1 MSAERNAGTGAGER
15 IPGTVK
21 GLAFVSLFNDFASE
35 MVYPLLPAF
44 VTGVL
49 GGGALALGALDGAAD
64 LTAAVTKWFSGRL
77 ADRRGWRRPLIL
89 GGYLTA
95 VLIRPL
101 ISVAGAAWQVIG
113 FRVIDRL
120 GKGLRTPARD
130 ALIADVTPPPI
141 RGRAFGL
148 HRAADH
154 FGSIPGSLLAWW
166 MLDHSV
172 EVRRIL
178 AWSAAPGV
186 LAFVILVFVLTPWRP
201 EPGRAP
207 VPDGPARVDAT
218 GRVFWI
224 PVTILAALVLLRLP
238 EALLLLRLQD
248 LGVRVALIPLVWA
261 GLHVVRT
268 VFSYPGGWLSDHTDP
283 RATIAAGG
291 VVFALVALGLG
302 AALPPRR
309 AVAAFL
315 AMGLVAALTESAERV
330 MVSRLAPVRSGRGFG
345 AYHALTGFAAL
356 PAGLIFGGLY
366 QKLGAP
372 VALRASAIGILAV
385 VLLWA
390 IVIFRPGNP
399 PAPALRQVA
408 S

>member
-1 MSAERNAGTGAGER
+1 MGTGSSER
-15 IPGTVK
+15 IPRTVK

-49 GGGALALGALDGAAD
+49 GGGAMALGALDGAAD
-64 LTAAVTKWFSGRL
+64 LTASITKWFSGRL

-141 RGRAFGL
+141 RGRAFGF

-154 FGSIPGSLLAWW
+154 FGSIPGSLMAWW
-166 MLDHSV
+166 LLDHAV
-172 EVRRIL
+172 DVRRIL

-186 LAFVILVFVLTPWRP
+186 VAFVILLFVLTPGRP
-201 EPGRAP
+201 EPGWLPA
-207 VPDGPARVDAT
+207 PDGTTPTDAT
-218 GRVFWI
+218 GRVFWV
-224 PVTILAALVLLRLP
+224 PVVILATLVLLRLP

-268 VFSYPGGWLSDHTDP
+268 IFSYPGVWLSDHTDP

-291 VVFALVALGLG
+291 VVFALVAFGLG
-302 AALPPRR
+302 ESLTPGR

-366 QKLGAP
+366 QSLGAS
-372 VALRASAIGILAV
+372 VALHASAFAIIAV

-390 IVIFRPGNP
+390 MVVFRPRSP
-399 PAPALRQVA
+399 
-408 S
+408 